1 MGKKKVEVVQEE
13 IIVEQKDAAKKAPSR
28 KSAPK
33 KPSVEPVENSV
44 SPRAKKSVKIDT
56 NKQIE
61 NAFIHGVE
69 QCKETILKNLDY
81 QQQYV
86 IENNTNVNP
95 EVVNGV
101 IKAFDVVRQIVQTLR
116 AELGE

>member
-1 MGKKKVEVVQEE
+1 MAKKKVTEETVVEE
-13 IIVEQKDAAKKAPSR
+13 RPVKKAEE
-28 KSAPK
+28 K
-33 KPSVEPVENSV
+33 VVENSV
-44 SPRAKKSVKIDT
+44 SPRAKKSVKIDV
-56 NKQIE
+56 NKQVE

-86 IENNTNVNP
+86 IENNQNVH
-95 EVVNGV
+95 VDVINGV
-101 IKAFDVVRQIVQTLR
+101 VKAFDVVRQIVQTLK

>member
-1 MGKKKVEVVQEE
+1 MAKKKVTEETVVEE
-13 IIVEQKDAAKKAPSR
+13 KPVRKAPAKKAEE
-28 KSAPK
+28 K
-33 KPSVEPVENSV
+33 VVENSV
-44 SPRAKKSVKIDT
+44 SPRAKKSVKIDV
-56 NKQIE
+56 NKQVE

-86 IENNTNVNP
+86 IENNQNVHP
-95 EVVNGV
+95 DVINGV
-101 IKAFDVVRQIVQTLR
+101 VKAFDVVRQIVQTLK